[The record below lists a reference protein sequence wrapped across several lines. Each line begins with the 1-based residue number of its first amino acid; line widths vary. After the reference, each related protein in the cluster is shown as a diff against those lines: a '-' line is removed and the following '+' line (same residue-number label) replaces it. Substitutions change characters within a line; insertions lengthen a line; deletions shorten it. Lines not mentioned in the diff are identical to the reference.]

1 MKSTSIYKTEKGDT
15 MEILNTVL
23 GIVASIISIYAAI
36 TSTTAKNMINNQ
48 QNYNH
53 AGRDI
58 NQNNKK

>member
-1 MKSTSIYKTEKGDT
+1 

-48 QNYNH
+48 QNHNH